1 MSAMNEYL
9 PVLIVG
15 GIIGA
20 FTIVFLLAYAALRK
34 ETDRPDKERNIPDR
48 EIVRR
53 LMQYAKPYWKSF
65 VLVFFVVILVLYIA
79 LMMIRNHNRRR
90 YKARRRRRRM

>member
-34 ETDRPDKERNIPDR
+34 ETDRPDKERNIGR
-48 EIVRR
+48 
-53 LMQYAKPYWKSF
+53 
-65 VLVFFVVILVLYIA
+65 VLCWCFSSCCFPLC
-79 LMMIRNHNRRR
+79 MIWCPR
-90 YKARRRRRRM
+90 